1 MTMTDPIADMLTR
14 LRNAA
19 LASKVEVN
27 VPFSKVK
34 FAIAKI
40 LEKEKYLAAVQVVE
54 DKTGIKITLKYEDE
68 KPVIS
73 MIKRMS
79 KVGRRVYAK
88 KDELPRVLN
97 GLGIAIL
104 STSKGIMTNREAKHL
119 GLGGEV
125 ICEVY

>member
-1 MTMTDPIADMLTR
+1 MTDPIADMLTR

-40 LEKEKYLAAVQVVE
+40 LEKEKYLAAVEIVE
-54 DKTGIKITLKYEDE
+54 DKTEIKITLKYEDE

>member
-1 MTMTDPIADMLTR
+1 MTDPIADMLTR
-14 LRNAA
+14 IRNAA
-19 LASKVEVN
+19 LASKAEVN

-54 DKTGIKITLKYEDE
+54 DKTEIKITLKYEDE

>member
-1 MTMTDPIADMLTR
+1 MTDPIADMLTR
-14 LRNAA
+14 IRNAA
-19 LASKVEVN
+19 LASKAEVN

-40 LEKEKYLAAVQVVE
+40 LEKEKYLAAVEIVE
-54 DKTGIKITLKYEDE
+54 DKTEIKITLKYEDE
-68 KPVIS
+68 KSVIS

>member
-14 LRNAA
+14 IRNAA
-19 LASKVEVN
+19 LARKAEVN

-40 LEKEKYLAAVQVVE
+40 LEKEKYLAAVEAVE
-54 DKTGIKITLKYEDE
+54 DKTEIKITLKYEDE
-68 KPVIS
+68 KSVIT

-88 KDELPRVLN
+88 KDALPRVLN

>member
-1 MTMTDPIADMLTR
+1 MTDPIADMLTR

-54 DKTGIKITLKYEDE
+54 DKTEIKITLKYEDE

>member
-1 MTMTDPIADMLTR
+1 MTDPIADMLTR

-54 DKTGIKITLKYEDE
+54 DKTEIKITLKYEDE
-68 KPVIS
+68 KSVIS